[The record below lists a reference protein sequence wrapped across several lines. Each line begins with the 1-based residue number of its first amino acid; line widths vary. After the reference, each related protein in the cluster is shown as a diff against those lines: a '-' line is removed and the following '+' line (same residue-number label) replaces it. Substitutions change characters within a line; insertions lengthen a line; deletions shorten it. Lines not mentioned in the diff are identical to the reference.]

1 MAAIQKATEEPVA
14 NDDLTPQMA
23 ATLSALKEGL
33 RDRLV
38 AVVLFGSR
46 ARGEANEHSDWD
58 LLLVAH
64 DLPRKPF
71 QRHLQLKQM
80 LPADWRGK
88 VAILAKTPS
97 ELESY
102 LSSLFLDIALDGI
115 ILYDSQDYMA
125 SRLAR
130 LRRLIRDQGLQ
141 RTQMQRD
148 LVWRWQR
155 FPGFNWSLDWEM
167 AQ

>member
-1 MAAIQKATEEPVA
+1 MDKATEASMA
-14 NDDLTPQMA
+14 NDELALPLA
-23 ATLSALKEGL
+23 AVISALKKGMGE
-33 RDRLV
+33 RLV

-46 ARGEANEHSDWD
+46 ARGEADDHSDWD
-58 LLLVAH
+58 LLLIAH
-64 DLPRKPF
+64 DLPPKPF

-88 VAILAKTPS
+88 VAILAKTPV
-97 ELESY
+97 EFESH

-125 SRLAR
+125 SRLGR

-141 RTQMQRD
+141 RIQEQRD
-148 LVWRWQR
+148 LVWRWRR
-155 FPGFNWSLDWEM
+155 FPGFDWSLEWEM
-167 AQ
+167 AR